1 MDYLL
6 SLVGK
11 DQDTIVD
18 AIKVLAANAE
28 KVKDQQKEIVDIQK
42 ELDESKEEIHYLNN
56 KLNQKYDIIED
67 MENDLDKIEEKYK
80 DAQKEIEFKDKEL
93 NELEK
98 FISKQVEENN
108 ILQDNNQSMVSQ
120 IAENIRM
127 EKKIKVQ
134 EGVIKELGE
143 KLKIETKEEFEE
155 VIGERDILIFEVENL
170 KRENAEK
177 IELLENIEQEKEMLK
192 EKLQN
197 VETENIDLKDDAKRA
212 KEVSLV
218 EQIMQFECDYC
229 ENKFLNKSDLRMHMR
244 KIHEQELWKSKLVK
258 IENEVAGL
266 KYRLSSDIY
275 RLAKFEQ
282 LKKETCNCKGFCV
295 INHTWYTWTKSS
307 SDSILFQM
315 NILAEETIDET
326 DDALSKCYQCETC
339 ETKFL
344 SPVDFIHHIENF
356 HKVADVKFLEN

>member
-143 KLKIETKEEFEE
+143 KLKIETK
-155 VIGERDILIFEVENL
+155 
-170 KRENAEK
+170 
-177 IELLENIEQEKEMLK
+177 
-192 EKLQN
+192 
-197 VETENIDLKDDAKRA
+197 
-212 KEVSLV
+212 
-218 EQIMQFECDYC
+218 
-229 ENKFLNKSDLRMHMR
+229 
-244 KIHEQELWKSKLVK
+244 
-258 IENEVAGL
+258 
-266 KYRLSSDIY
+266 
-275 RLAKFEQ
+275 
-282 LKKETCNCKGFCV
+282 
-295 INHTWYTWTKSS
+295 
-307 SDSILFQM
+307 
-315 NILAEETIDET
+315 
-326 DDALSKCYQCETC
+326 
-339 ETKFL
+339 
-344 SPVDFIHHIENF
+344 
-356 HKVADVKFLEN
+356 

>member
-18 AIKVLAANAE
+18 AIKDLAANAE

-127 EKKIKVQ
+127 KKKIKVQ

-170 KRENAEK
+170 KRENE
-177 IELLENIEQEKEMLK
+177 ENI
-192 EKLQN
+192 
-197 VETENIDLKDDAKRA
+197 
-212 KEVSLV
+212 
-218 EQIMQFECDYC
+218 
-229 ENKFLNKSDLRMHMR
+229 
-244 KIHEQELWKSKLVK
+244 
-258 IENEVAGL
+258 
-266 KYRLSSDIY
+266 
-275 RLAKFEQ
+275 
-282 LKKETCNCKGFCV
+282 
-295 INHTWYTWTKSS
+295 
-307 SDSILFQM
+307 
-315 NILAEETIDET
+315 
-326 DDALSKCYQCETC
+326 
-339 ETKFL
+339 
-344 SPVDFIHHIENF
+344 
-356 HKVADVKFLEN
+356 